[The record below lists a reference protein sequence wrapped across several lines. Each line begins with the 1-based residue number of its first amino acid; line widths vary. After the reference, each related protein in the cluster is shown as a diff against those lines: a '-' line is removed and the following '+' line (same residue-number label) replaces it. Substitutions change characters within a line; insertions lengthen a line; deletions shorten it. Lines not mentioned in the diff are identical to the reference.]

1 MYNLY
6 QQPAVAYEFGWDV
19 GGPLLLIVF
28 LLMIGIPMWVS
39 MGIGV
44 IAMLHY
50 TQVLPLHLLGESLF
64 EGMDAFALIAVPL
77 FILTGDVLVRTGLS
91 NKLLDIAEATAGGFR
106 SGFGSSTVLGCGFF
120 SCISGSDAA
129 GCAALGRMTISRL
142 VEAGYPRSYAAALV
156 ASGSCTGILIPPS
169 IAYIVI
175 GLILGIS
182 ASTLFIAAIVP
193 GVIVLISIMITNILV
208 NRFRGYE
215 SSTRRFSIRH
225 WLKTVWD
232 GRYALLVPFIILGGI
247 YSGIFTPTEA
257 AAVTVVLIIIIG
269 LLQGT
274 LKLSDFPEMLVSS
287 AKVNGVILPT
297 VALSLPLAEALG
309 ALSVPQYFIEQVLSV
324 TENYNYILLLIIGI
338 LIIAGCVMEAVP
350 NIVLIAPVLYP
361 LSQQIGMDQ
370 VHFCILMVTSL
381 GIGFITPPIGL
392 NLFVISGVTGESIL
406 DVAKYVFPYV
416 FAMLCVAILVAFV
429 PEVSLVL
436 LGR

>member
-6 QQPAVAYEFGWDV
+6 QQPAVAFEFGWDV
-19 GGPLLLIVF
+19 GGPLLLIVA
-28 LLMIGIPMWVS
+28 LLIFGIPMWIC

-44 IAMLHY
+44 IAMLFF
-50 TQVLPLHLLGESLF
+50 TEVLPLHLLGESLF

-129 GCAALGRMTISRL
+129 GCAALGRMTINRL
-142 VEAGYPRSYAAALV
+142 TDAGYPRSYAAALV

-182 ASTLFIAAIVP
+182 ASTLFVAAVVP
-193 GVIVLISIMITNILV
+193 GVIILISIMVTNVVV
-208 NRFRGYE
+208 NRIRGYE
-215 SSTRRFSIRH
+215 NSTRRFSFSNWIT
-225 WLKTVWD
+225 TVWD

-257 AAVTVVLIIIIG
+257 AAVAVVLIITIG
-269 LLQGT
+269 LVQGT
-274 LKLSDFPEMLVSS
+274 LKLKDFPEMLVSS

-309 ALSVPQYFIEQVLSV
+309 ALSVPQYFIEQVLSI
-324 TENYNYILLLIIGI
+324 TENYHYILLLIIGI

-350 NIVLIAPVLYP
+350 NIVLIAPVLFP

-406 DVAKYVFPYV
+406 NVAKYVFPYV
-416 FAMLCVAILVAFV
+416 FAMLCVAILIAFV
-429 PEVSLVL
+429 PQISLVL

>member
-19 GGPLLLIVF
+19 GGPLLLIAA
-28 LLMIGIPMWVS
+28 LLVLGIPMWVC
-39 MGIGV
+39 MGVGV
-44 IAMLHY
+44 IAMLHF
-50 TQVLPLHLLGESLF
+50 TEVLPLHLLGESLF

-91 NKLLDIAEATAGGFR
+91 NKLLDIAEATAGSFR

-129 GCAALGRMTISRL
+129 GCAALGRMTINRL
-142 VEAGYPRSYAAALV
+142 TNSGYPRPYAAALV

-182 ASTLFIAAIVP
+182 ASTLFVAAIVP
-193 GVIVLISIMITNILV
+193 GVLVLISIMAANVLV

-215 SSTRRFSIRH
+215 NSTQQFSLRH
-225 WLKTVWD
+225 WLTTVWD

-257 AAVTVVLIIIIG
+257 AAVAVVLIITIG
-269 LLQGT
+269 LFQGT

-309 ALSVPQYFIEQVLSV
+309 ALSVPQYFIEQVLSL

-338 LIIAGCVMEAVP
+338 LIFAGCVMEAVP

-370 VHFCILMVTSL
+370 IHFCILMVTSL

-406 DVAKYVFPYV
+406 NVAKYVFPYV
-416 FAMLCVAILVAFV
+416 FAMLSVAVLIAFV
-429 PEVSLVL
+429 PQLSLVL